1 MVEIDKRKA
10 ELKSQRLKKATK
22 RVSEKP
28 LLKSAITARILM
40 GVFGISM
47 TAAGVFMI
55 YINATEAVIG
65 IIVLIAIFSSGT
77 IALAASL
84 LASDKTILYYTNQS
98 LDYL

>member
-1 MVEIDKRKA
+1 
-10 ELKSQRLKKATK
+10 
-22 RVSEKP
+22 
-28 LLKSAITARILM
+28 
-40 GVFGISM
+40 M

-84 LASDKTILYYTNQS
+84 ASDKTILYYTNQS

>member
-1 MVEIDKRKA
+1 
-10 ELKSQRLKKATK
+10 
-22 RVSEKP
+22 
-28 LLKSAITARILM
+28 
-40 GVFGISM
+40 M